1 MNNNRQDC
9 NIWAEDI
16 NLALRLSGVE
26 LVGGGR
32 ARTNEIIHVSRFC

>member
-26 LVGGGR
+26 WSWLGGGGV
-32 ARTNEIIHVSRFC
+32 EQGQMK